1 MRVAVTGA
9 SGLIGSVLSKALTAR
24 GDEVV
29 HLVRREP
36 MTAAERQWT
45 PGQPLAPEVLADVDA
60 LVHLAGAGVGDAR
73 WTAEYKKTIRR
84 SRIDGTR
91 TLADALTALG
101 RPIRVVSGSA
111 VGIYGSDRG
120 DEVLT
125 EASPAGRG
133 FLADVVRAWEGE
145 MRPVVEVGIP
155 VAFARSGIVLSP
167 AGGAMGRVLPL
178 AKMGLGGPLGD
189 GQQFWPVITMDDEV
203 AALLWLIDHP
213 EITGP
218 VNLASPEPVRQGQF
232 MALLG
237 EEMRRPARLPAPAF
251 AIRALLGEFAE
262 DILGSQRVRPD
273 VLLESGFTFAQPD
286 GASAA
291 RWLSS
296 PEQE

>member
-1 MRVAVTGA
+1 MTGA

-36 MTAAERQWT
+36 MTAVERQWT

-91 TLADALTALG
+91 TLAGALTALG